1 MEAYF
6 RAFIAMGSA
15 VRGDFLRR
23 IRTETPNTGLR
34 DVIEHFWLRG
44 LLCGAISAP
53 TSTSAKGIT
62 KPSHKKLVDALLA
75 GQLNVKRLLKTKWDG
90 GDYVDEAEFEARN
103 KSLTDEERWIACNSA
118 PALPTAPPAL
128 NSTPPTAL
136 MRQSYVWNANSC
148 FIDAPMEAYFRAFI
162 AMGSAVRGDFL
173 RRIRTETP
181 NTGLRDVIEHFWLRG
196 LLCGAISAPT
206 STSAK
211 GITKPSHKKLVD
223 ALLAGQLNVK
233 RLLKTKWDGGD
244 YVDGMPGCS
253 RTWVN
258 QMVNTDTTSGVQ
270 RYFGISHSV
279 NYSCKLKHSTA
290 TKARIWTEI
299 GMNFNDLLLAQQFIT
314 PSSPRPSLDDYL
326 MHVIPRERVSTS
338 RTASYQPLHLGPPKI
353 CPNSSCNGAD
363 TIITSVST
371 DWPLVLRIDPICH
384 SYNPGV
390 DPPMAYPACPLTMN
404 LGPDVQ
410 YELISRVIYIPKTD
424 PTTVGHFVTKTR
436 LKGKTYLHDGL
447 RRDGALAELG
457 PLHLL
462 EEFDARTVYVVY
474 LRTSKTSTTNRTVAE
489 ILADFEK
496 VPARP
501 PVYISVPDDSGEEN
515 SVDDEVSQML
525 IDSIASPVKTS
536 DKPSAFPPLPGSQ
549 DRFYTPD
556 ESPPASPGPGTPEMD
571 HERSFAETDS
581 QTACPVLCHGCGMQ
595 NPDGDGV
602 FEEVQCERCRNWSHI
617 ACLPSGVDW
626 DADDVHF
633 VCKYCLN
640 VDKNVDPLAEI
651 LWPGRTV
658 MVPDPNAP
666 DWKAPGVLWYPAK
679 FIKRHKNAS
688 KHREYE
694 FQWFECTDGT
704 VYRSADSLLP
714 PELLRKF
721 SLGRE
726 FCEEIENIDLTAE
739 QLGKIRL
746 PFYLFPDHPEH
757 KNPELTEVFNEAI
770 PHVARILATFDT
782 AHPVVAHFKQYFRGQ
797 KPTQWRR
804 LLAHW
809 MSAISL
815 VPTPELE
822 EVLIRPLTSLLSH
835 ESLVELPD
843 EVRNDR
849 VMGVGSALLQMLAVQ
864 KELGEP
870 FNLNGDTLDDIFT
883 GRVVRCSNDGPAA
896 LAAMFAALP
905 LSNVNS
911 GELVKQ
917 MLNFNNA
924 HIFYDPEFRPPTF
937 SREAKSSGSSTTP
950 ILVHLKRKPDIEI
963 EGEKPQKRSRKATK
977 PTKEHET
984 PAPQS
989 TGKVW
994 SKRLRTR
1001 TK

>member
-1 MEAYF
+1 
-6 RAFIAMGSA
+6 
-15 VRGDFLRR
+15 
-23 IRTETPNTGLR
+23 
-34 DVIEHFWLRG
+34 
-44 LLCGAISAP
+44 
-53 TSTSAKGIT
+53 
-62 KPSHKKLVDALLA
+62 
-75 GQLNVKRLLKTKWDG
+75 
-90 GDYVDEAEFEARN
+90 
-103 KSLTDEERWIACNSA
+103 
-118 PALPTAPPAL
+118 
-128 NSTPPTAL
+128 
-136 MRQSYVWNANSC
+136 
-148 FIDAPMEAYFRAFI
+148 
-162 AMGSAVRGDFL
+162 
-173 RRIRTETP
+173 
-181 NTGLRDVIEHFWLRG
+181 
-196 LLCGAISAPT
+196 
-206 STSAK
+206 
-211 GITKPSHKKLVD
+211 
-223 ALLAGQLNVK
+223 
-233 RLLKTKWDGGD
+233 
-244 YVDGMPGCS
+244 
-253 RTWVN
+253 
-258 QMVNTDTTSGVQ
+258 
-270 RYFGISHSV
+270 
-279 NYSCKLKHSTA
+279 
-290 TKARIWTEI
+290 
-299 GMNFNDLLLAQQFIT
+299 
-314 PSSPRPSLDDYL
+314 
-326 MHVIPRERVSTS
+326 
-338 RTASYQPLHLGPPKI
+338 
-353 CPNSSCNGAD
+353 
-363 TIITSVST
+363 
-371 DWPLVLRIDPICH
+371 
-384 SYNPGV
+384 
-390 DPPMAYPACPLTMN
+390 
-404 LGPDVQ
+404 
-410 YELISRVIYIPKTD
+410 
-424 PTTVGHFVTKTR
+424 
-436 LKGKTYLHDGL
+436 
-447 RRDGALAELG
+447 
-457 PLHLL
+457 
-462 EEFDARTVYVVY
+462 
-474 LRTSKTSTTNRTVAE
+474 
-489 ILADFEK
+489 
-496 VPARP
+496 
-501 PVYISVPDDSGEEN
+501 
-515 SVDDEVSQML
+515 ML

-870 FNLNGDTLDDIFT
+870 FNLNGDTLDDILT

-917 MLNFNNA
+917 MLNSEGRLPRHPALLQPPSAHHIGRSWLLDCCEVIVEFSAKLQCPPHLANVVKRIPTKQARFLRDAAKCRSGYSDAHIRAMPPSITPLLIEGCAILPDILPESTGRIDPSGSNVLNFNNA

-1001 TK
+1001 TKHPVLCVAKFDVLLPEDSEEQREIESKRIDNGRE